1 MPNTCSLTCKSI
13 SFLALLSFSIGT
25 PISWAQAPAHRGAWG
40 GTRGRHYGGPNNGI
54 ARVGT
59 PVSNTGCGQ
68 QYSKPGYE
76 ALRDACIAGGEAA
89 QQLAQRYAIQEG
101 RNDGFRAGYAWGLR
115 SGIDDYRNDPTQIS
129 LGGNVV
135 RTGQVPALMQDLAAA
150 DAQATNAGQTQGLQ
164 DGTNEAVN
172 RWHLA
177 TQNAPAG
184 QSGTVPSSQLTN
196 ADLSRLMNQS
206 AYRSP
211 YSDPYS
217 QTVGQA
223 QNEIDILN
231 GPGIDYGAVT
241 FYQDGYDTGIFGNPG
256 VFRPGDFYRQD
267 GRYAVNAGAYTNG
280 QTAFNTYVSSPWSRH
295 SDYDRL
301 GTVRIQTGTAQP
313 APQKPAPQKPAP
325 QKPTPPQ
332 KPAPQR
338 TVPAKQPPQ
347 KPVSVKPVPKKPVP
361 QKPAPQKP
369 AVRSPAQVQP
379 VYTEYN
385 LKEIYKQAFI
395 ANYNQFGPYEYNNA
409 YNDTIDDGTNAGY
422 YVGMQVGKRLAYLT
436 GEMDAYNTMFRQRE
450 ASAYQSGYTSALLDP
465 HGGFGGTYQTYA
477 TSPQIGVDQFTIAG
491 MRNDGIV
498 EPGEQILG
506 SFILSNYG
514 GVDANLPITLE
525 GDVSNV
531 YLCDAQGRPLRDAA
545 GNPLSSIRVPRISS
559 TRHAGAVTANIA
571 GNITSGQT
579 ANVVLN
585 VNGQRIPLAQYVT
598 RQIVVQNVVDQADIA
613 HGNLTIRIPV
623 QNVSTARSYDEI
635 KIVTTDS
642 LNRTQTTSVGFV
654 EAGRTSDV
662 PATLTGFDPLSMLD
676 GQVSAHYQVL
686 LGSEPIAQGTV
697 VVSTNDRN
705 AGLASVFDAAS
716 RGADQ
721 NLKQRVNDRVFNA
734 VKAEAESASSSDYND
749 KHPGLLH
756 ALVESKRAH
765 PDNAAAYSALADLLT
780 SHGRFKYRRA
790 GIHFGKVS
798 DNEKY
803 FNNEMAILRGQSR

>member
-1 MPNTCSLTCKSI
+1 MPS
-13 SFLALLSFSIGT
+13 
-25 PISWAQAPAHRGAWG
+25 SWAQSPARRGAWG
-40 GTRGRHYGGPNNGI
+40 GARGRHYGGPNNGI
-54 ARVGT
+54 ARVRT
-59 PVSNTGCGQ
+59 PVTNTGCGQ

-89 QQLAQRYAIQEG
+89 QRLAQRYAAQEG
-101 RNDGFRAGYAWGLR
+101 RSDGFRAGYAWGLR
-115 SGIDDYRNDPTQIS
+115 SGIDDYRNDATQMS
-129 LGGNVV
+129 LGQNVV
-135 RTGQVPALMQDLAAA
+135 RTGQIPALMQDLAAG
-150 DAQATNAGQTQGLQ
+150 DAQAMNAGQTQGFQ

-172 RWHLA
+172 RWHRA

-184 QSGTVPSSQLTN
+184 QSGAVPSSQITN
-196 ADLSRLMNQS
+196 ADLSRLMGQS

-211 YSDPYS
+211 YSDPYT

-301 GTVRIQTGTAQP
+301 GTVRIQTGTQPAPQHPTP
-313 APQKPAPQKPAP
+313 APQKPVPPKPAP
-325 QKPTPPQ
+325 KKPTPPQ
-332 KPAPQR
+332 RTAPVKPAPKKPAPQR
-338 TVPAKQPPQ
+338 PTAQ
-347 KPVSVKPVPKKPVP
+347 KPVSVKP
-361 QKPAPQKP
+361 APHQP

-379 VYTEYN
+379 IYTEYN

-422 YVGMQVGKRLAYLT
+422 YVGAQVGKRLAYLT

-450 ASAYQSGYTSALLDP
+450 SQAYQSGYTSALLDP
-465 HGGFGGTYQTYA
+465 HGGFGSTYQTYA
-477 TSPQIGVDQFTIAG
+477 TSAQIGVDQFTVTG
-491 MRNDGIV
+491 MRDDGII

-506 SFILSNYG
+506 SFTLSNYG
-514 GVDANLPITLE
+514 GVDADLPVTLE

-531 YLCDAQGRPLRDAA
+531 YLCDAQGRPLRDSA
-545 GNPLSSIRVPRISS
+545 GNPLRSIRVPRISS
-559 TRHAGAVTANIA
+559 TRHTGAVTANIA
-571 GNITSGQT
+571 GNVTSGQT
-579 ANVVLN
+579 ANLVLN

-598 RQIVVQNVVDQADIA
+598 RQVVVQNVTDQVDIA

-623 QNVSTARSYDEI
+623 QNVSTVRSYDEI

-642 LNRTQTTSVGFV
+642 LNRTQTTSVGFI

-705 AGLASVFDAAS
+705 GGLASVFDAAS

-721 NLKQRVNDRVFNA
+721 SLKQRVDDRIFNA
-734 VKAEAESASSSDYND
+734 VKAEAQSASSSDYND
-749 KHPGLLH
+749 KHPGLLY
-756 ALVESKRAH
+756 ALVASKRAH
-765 PDNAAAYSALADLLT
+765 PDNAAAYAALADLLT

-790 GIHFGKVS
+790 GIHFGKLS

-803 FNNEMAILRGQSR
+803 FNNEVAILRGQLR